1 MATKAITVRVIV
13 ESVDDEGEV
22 PKKLFD
28 ERYTLS
34 GYTNV
39 TPGLR
44 QRVSAAAS
52 DVEFAHTTPAMI
64 MVASHDNPVTI
75 KLAAGETEIED
86 CMLLLAVANQSTTAM
101 GQLVATTEV
110 LVSGNGNDAADI
122 EHWTVTKA

>member
-28 ERYTLS
+28 ESYTLS
-34 GYTNV
+34 GYTNL
-39 TPGLR
+39 TPGLQ
-44 QRVSAAAS
+44 QRVGAAAA
-52 DVEFAHTTPAMI
+52 DVELAHTTPAMV

-75 KLAAGETEIED
+75 KLAAGETELED
-86 CMLLLAVANQSTTAM
+86 CVLFLAVAHQSTTAM

-110 LVSGNGNDAADI
+110 LVSGNGQDAADI
-122 EHWTVTKA
+122 EHWTVKKA